1 MYKTDK
7 WELKYFKNE
16 EKIEIIVREDDGR
29 ITNGF
34 AEIPCYGEDDVSYD
48 DQWEIARLLVAAP
61 ALLAAYKAVTKSL
74 ECMRLGDRNMP
85 PCNENWQCCVC
96 EAQAAISAANAG
108 TTQK

>member
-61 ALLAAYKAVTKSL
+61 ALLAACKRAYAFRLNGCCNPVDLMKLDKQL
-74 ECMRLGDRNMP
+74 ES
-85 PCNENWQCCVC
+85 
-96 EAQAAISAANAG
+96 AISAASAE